1 MKTTIFSDKEDMNVE
16 ESKKKLV
23 IDSKVC
29 DARELTREKLA
40 GYEKV
45 VINSRI
51 LVVSPE
57 ARALL
62 REFGVKINSAT
73 VLNLSEGEILRTKVI
88 NGPVKIGPTPAGEGE
103 GIVEYVTLN
112 GPVTVEPGGEET
124 VKRWVGGTINGPVI
138 CPESVVGILTG
149 RFTVNGPV
157 DTYPDGCIRLESVTV
172 LDGTFHLRA
181 RQDGKYYAARRVV
194 ALDPEIDFQAMI
206 DKNLSFATKELVVNK
221 SKVAQAALLVDETV
235 KISAIPDG
243 CSYVNG
249 DTRLTESLL
258 RSHGSRLWVGG
269 DLTMP
274 ARDCADL
281 LERVEYLQVKGCL
294 RGTRK
299 ALDKAEALSRDGRLT
314 LICGEMKLM
323 GGNTIEDRAAVT
335 VNTGL
340 LEQAED
346 GLVIRDC
353 ATVTILEDV
362 PLELLREK
370 LLRIEDCAV
379 VKCSPEQ
386 RPVVEL
392 VTYDV
397 AVLSSG
403 KGVNIGALNK
413 GANFLGRI
421 MGQLG
426 KGVSIHVGA
435 DWDDDDDDEMEDLED
450 EIEDLEDEIED
461 LNDEIEDLE
470 DEIEDMDDEL
480 EDLDEGDEEEDRD
493 RREIQREREAIL
505 KEREA
510 LLREREARRAER
522 EKRQKEREAR
532 RQARQEQRGQDRKPD
547 IEVIDDSNFRW

>member
-1 MKTTIFSDKEDMNVE
+1 ME
-16 ESKKKLV
+16 ESKKRLV

-29 DARELTREKLA
+29 DARELTREKLE
-40 GYEKV
+40 GYESIT
-45 VINSRI
+45 INSRI

-62 REFGVKINSAT
+62 REFGVKIHSST
-73 VLNLSEGEILRTKVI
+73 VLNLSEGEILRTRAI

-103 GIVEYVTLN
+103 GIVEYLTLN

-124 VKRWVGGTINGPVI
+124 LKRWVGGTINGPII
-138 CPESVVGILTG
+138 CPESVAGILTG
-149 RFTVNGPV
+149 RFTINGPV

-194 ALDPEIDFQAMI
+194 ALAPEIDFQAMI
-206 DKNLSFATKELVVNK
+206 DKNLSFVTKELVVNK

-450 EIEDLEDEIED
+450 EIEDL
-461 LNDEIEDLE
+461 NDEIEDLE

>member
-1 MKTTIFSDKEDMNVE
+1 ME
-16 ESKKKLV
+16 ERKKRLV
-23 IDSKVC
+23 IDSRIC
-29 DARELTREKLA
+29 DARELTREKLE
-40 GYEKV
+40 GYDSIT
-45 VINSRI
+45 INSKI

-62 REFGVKINSAT
+62 REFGAKIHSST
-73 VLNLSEGEILRTKVI
+73 MLNLSEGEILRTRAI
-88 NGPVKIGPTPAGEGE
+88 NGPVKIGPAPAEEGE
-103 GIVEYVTLN
+103 SIVEYLTLN
-112 GPVTVEPGGEET
+112 GPVTVEPGGEEAL
-124 VKRWVGGTINGPVI
+124 KRWVGGTINGPVI
-138 CPESVVGILTG
+138 CPESVAGILTG
-149 RFTVNGPV
+149 RFTINGPV
-157 DTYPDGCIRLESVTV
+157 DTYPDGCIRLENVTV

-194 ALDPEIDFQAMI
+194 ALDPEIDLQAMI
-206 DKNLSFATKELVVNK
+206 DKNLSFVTKELVVNK

-235 KISAIPDG
+235 RISAIPDG

-249 DTRLTESLL
+249 DAQLSEGLL

-269 DLTMP
+269 DLSMP
-274 ARDCADL
+274 TRDCADL

-299 ALDKAEALSRDGRLT
+299 ALDKAEALSRNGRLA
-314 LICGEMKLM
+314 LLCGEMKIM
-323 GGNTIEDRAAVT
+323 GGSTIEDRAVVVVDT
-335 VNTGL
+335 SL

-353 ATVTILEDV
+353 ATVTIREDI

-392 VTYDV
+392 VAYGV

-403 KGVNIGALNK
+403 KGVNINALNK
-413 GANFLGRI
+413 GANFLGRL
-421 MGQLG
+421 MGQFG
-426 KGVSIHVGA
+426 KGVSIHIGEC
-435 DWDDDDDDEMEDLED
+435 DDELE
-450 EIEDLEDEIED
+450 EL
-461 LNDEIEDLE
+461 
-470 DEIEDMDDEL
+470 DDEL
-480 EDLDEGDEEEDRD
+480 EDLDDELEDLDDELEDLEDDLEDLNEELEDLDEDDEEEERE

-510 LLREREARRAER
+510 ILREREARRAER
-522 EKRQKEREAR
+522 EKRHQEREAR
-532 RQARQEQRGQDRKPD
+532 RQARREQQDGSREARPETSTET
-547 IEVIDDSNFRW
+547 IRDSTFEW

>member
-1 MKTTIFSDKEDMNVE
+1 ME

-194 ALDPEIDFQAMI
+194 ALDPEVDFQTMI

-243 CSYVNG
+243 CAYVNG
-249 DTRLTESLL
+249 DARLTESLL
-258 RSHGSRLWVGG
+258 RTYGSRLWVGG

-274 ARDCADL
+274 TRDCANL

-314 LICGEMKLM
+314 LLCGEMKIM
-323 GGNTIEDRAAVT
+323 GGNTIEDRAVVAVDA
-335 VNTGL
+335 GL

-353 ATVTILEDV
+353 ATVTIRDDI

-397 AVLSSG
+397 AVLNSG
-403 KGVNIGALNK
+403 KGINIDDTLNK
-413 GANFLGRI
+413 GANLLGRI
-421 MGQLG
+421 MGQFG

-435 DWDDDDDDEMEDLED
+435 DWDDDDE
-450 EIEDLEDEIED
+450 
-461 LNDEIEDLE
+461 
-470 DEIEDMDDEL
+470 DEL
-480 EDLDEGDEEEDRD
+480 EDLDEELEDLDEELEDLEEELSD
-493 RREIQREREAIL
+493 LDEEMEDLDEEDEAERREAEQELEAIR

-522 EKRQKEREAR
+522 EKRHQEREAR
-532 RQARQEQRGQDRKPD
+532 RQARREQRDGGREARPETQTE
-547 IEVIDDSNFRW
+547 IIGDSTFEWHGKL